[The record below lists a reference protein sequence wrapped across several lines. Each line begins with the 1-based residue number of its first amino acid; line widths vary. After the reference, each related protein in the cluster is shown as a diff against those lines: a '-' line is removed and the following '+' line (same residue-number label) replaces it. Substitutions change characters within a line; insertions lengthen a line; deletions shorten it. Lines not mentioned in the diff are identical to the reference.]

1 MRRER
6 ESGRGQAE
14 GIGIGIGIGRGIC
27 SARIVEVVVEWE
39 ILEV

>member
-14 GIGIGIGIGRGIC
+14 GIGIGIGRGIC
-27 SARIVEVVVEWE
+27 STRIVEVVLEWE
-39 ILEV
+39 IMEV